1 MELVRVGLDQA
12 AQAREARVVL
22 VLAALVAQGLAQEQ
36 GLESVKLAVPAV
48 LMAATV
54 AVEITPAAGQ
64 AAVLL
69 VLAAELVQAQA
80 RGPELAQGLVLELVG
95 AAPKAAVTVKAAA
108 EGQQTELV
116 KAAAVDPAVA
126 ATKVAAREAVAKPV

>member
-1 MELVRVGLDQA
+1 MGLGPEQ
-12 AQAREARVVL
+12 ETRVVL
-22 VLAALVAQGLAQEQ
+22 VWAALVAQGLAQEQ
-36 GLESVKLAVPAV
+36 GLESVRLADPAAPV
-48 LMAATV
+48 VATV
-54 AVEITPAAGQ
+54 AAEITLAAGQ

-80 RGPELAQGLVLELVG
+80 RGPELAQGLVLERVG

-108 EGQQTELV
+108 AVRLMALV

>member
-1 MELVRVGLDQA
+1 MGLELGQ
-12 AQAREARVVL
+12 ETPGVL
-22 VLAALVAQGLAQEQ
+22 VWAALVAQGLDQEQ
-36 GLESVKLAVPAV
+36 GLESVRLAVPAAPV
-48 LMAATV
+48 VATV
-54 AVEITPAAGQ
+54 AAEITLAAGQ

-69 VLAAELVQAQA
+69 VLAVGPVQAQA

-108 EGQQTELV
+108 AVRLMALV